1 MKIFKHALFLCIIVI
16 ISSQALADNLKI
28 YSPRVDQGELSVEVN
43 MNYNT
48 DHRSALNNYFSQVA
62 GFEYGVT
69 DYWQTELSGEFEKD
83 NNASDQLTNIKWEN
97 ILAPWKPGQN
107 WINAALYVEL
117 EKGAHSGDPNNFE
130 TKILLEKDIQNFV
143 NTANIVASHEFG
155 PNHDTN
161 WNGAFAWRTK
171 YRLNEKFEPG
181 FEYYANFG
189 KLHDIVSYSQ
199 QDHIAGPVIQGKFG
213 PVKYDTGVLFGISKA
228 APDVT
233 YKLNLEYE
241 F

>member
-83 NNASDQLTNIKWEN
+83 NNASDQLTNIK
-97 ILAPWKPGQN
+97 
-107 WINAALYVEL
+107 
-117 EKGAHSGDPNNFE
+117 
-130 TKILLEKDIQNFV
+130 
-143 NTANIVASHEFG
+143 
-155 PNHDTN
+155 
-161 WNGAFAWRTK
+161 
-171 YRLNEKFEPG
+171 
-181 FEYYANFG
+181 
-189 KLHDIVSYSQ
+189 
-199 QDHIAGPVIQGKFG
+199 
-213 PVKYDTGVLFGISKA
+213 
-228 APDVT
+228 
-233 YKLNLEYE
+233 
-241 F
+241 